1 MSTDA
6 KNDLKLDD
14 LKRLRDELRV
24 QAHLGGLE
32 AKDAWAEVEPHF
44 DTLMNEAARAGKATA
59 KAMGGALQELKH
71 FVAAVQQERRI
82 QHDKREGRG

>member
-1 MSTDA
+1 
-6 KNDLKLDD
+6 
-14 LKRLRDELRV
+14 
-24 QAHLGGLE
+24 
-32 AKDAWAEVEPHF
+32 
-44 DTLMNEAARAGKATA
+44 MNEAARAGKATA